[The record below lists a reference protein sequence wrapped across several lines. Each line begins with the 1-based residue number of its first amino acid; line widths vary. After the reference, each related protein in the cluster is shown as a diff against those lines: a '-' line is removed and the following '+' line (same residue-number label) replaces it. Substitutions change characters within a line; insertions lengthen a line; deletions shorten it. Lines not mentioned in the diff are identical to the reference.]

1 MSAAKLWKTCVVL
14 LPRFASVTV
23 ADPALQS
30 WNRLLPT
37 PSSLYDTPINACPV
51 PTVVFVVTVKC
62 CGPTCGLDEAVH
74 GALGTGALLVT
85 AWSVKLR
92 VSLPAASTSLLAL
105 PVGGR
110 A

>member
-1 MSAAKLWKTCVVL
+1 MSVPASDETVTPVTEGAAVRVRMCFQTDAFGRLLSLIRTQWSVSAAKLWKTCVVL

-51 PTVVFVVTVKC
+51 PTVVS
-62 CGPTCGLDEAVH
+62 
-74 GALGTGALLVT
+74 
-85 AWSVKLR
+85 WS
-92 VSLPAASTSLLAL
+92 P
-105 PVGGR
+105 
-110 A
+110 